1 MNPSC
6 TFLVIENRTQLELFF
21 DSILNLLEMSTAD
34 GAILGFQKK
43 LTETDANNY
52 KSDLMDQIQGGTLK
66 LLIAHTDSN
75 EVVLNCFLKGSLQ
88 DTTRHIFDLQKGFIH
103 PDLRGTGLLPKAMY
117 FIAKTAKDHAVDVL
131 TLDVRDGTPAHRLWK
146 RVGFKTF
153 GIMDDYSRYEGKS
166 YLGHFMSIRTDDLLK
181 QFQLAGETPLAETA

>member
-1 MNPSC
+1 MSPSC
-6 TFLVIENRTQLELFF
+6 RFLVIENRQQLETFF
-21 DSILNLLEMSTAD
+21 ESMLSLLEMSAQD

-43 LTETDANNY
+43 LTDKDAQSY
-52 KSDLMDQIQGGTLK
+52 KNDLMDQIQAGTLK
-66 LLIAHTDSN
+66 LLIAHTDKN

-103 PDLRGTGLLPKAMY
+103 PDLRGTGLLPKAML
-117 FIAKTAKDHAVDVL
+117 FIAKTAQENHVDVL

-153 GIMDDYSRYEGKS
+153 GIMDDYSRYNGKS
-166 YLGHFMSIRTDDLLK
+166 YLGHFMSIRTESLLK
-181 QFQLAGETPLAETA
+181 QFQHIDESPLAEIA